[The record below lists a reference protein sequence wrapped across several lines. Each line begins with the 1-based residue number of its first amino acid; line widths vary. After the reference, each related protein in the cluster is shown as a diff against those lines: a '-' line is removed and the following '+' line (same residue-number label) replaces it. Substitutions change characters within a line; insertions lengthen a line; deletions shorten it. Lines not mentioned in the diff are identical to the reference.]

1 VEPWQ
6 HKLAEGDAQGAWDLF
21 VERYRRLILATIR
34 RLISDHD
41 DVMDVFASVCQA
53 LAANDCARLKR
64 YTESGS
70 RRASVAT
77 WTVVVVR
84 NQTVDWLRHTEGR
97 RGAAIPGHLSPLRQ
111 AIYRALCVDHCS
123 PTEAYEL
130 IRARTGFALSFAAF
144 LRETRETHAA
154 APCPKSVGSRHPTV
168 VRLSDDTPASAA
180 SEFAPGEASELA
192 ARVADALATQPAD
205 VRLAVELLVIERV
218 SAADVARV
226 VGWPNAKAVYNRVY
240 RALKAL
246 RVAFTRAGIGRG
258 DL

>member
-6 HKLAEGDAQGAWDLF
+6 HKLAQGDAQGAWDHF
-21 VERYRRLILATIR
+21 VERYRRLIIATIR
-34 RLISDHD
+34 RLVADHD
-41 DVMDVFASVCQA
+41 DVMDVFASVCEA

-84 NQTVDWLRHTEGR
+84 NQTVDWLRRTEGR
-97 RGAAIPGHLSPLRQ
+97 RGAVVPEHLSPLRR

-130 IRARTGFALSFAAF
+130 IRARTGFALSFAEF

-154 APCPKSVGSRHPTV
+154 APCPKSAASPHPTL
-168 VRLSDDTPASAA
+168 VRLSEDSATSA
-180 SEFAPGEASELA
+180 PSGFDPGEAAELA

-240 RALKAL
+240 RALRAL
-246 RVAFTRAGIGRG
+246 RVAFTRAGIARG